1 MNTLRIP
8 LPPHALN
15 MGIELHHLD
24 GHIPI
29 LGCDFSPRIVG
40 RPGHFHGGA
49 LGGLLEMAALA
60 AAREELALRGPVP
73 GLKPVNISVQYMRG
87 AVEARCFARGH
98 VERAGRR
105 LLNVSAVAW
114 QDSPERPVATAWLN
128 VMVSPT

>member
-1 MNTLRIP
+1 MSALHIP
-8 LPPHALN
+8 LPPYAVN
-15 MGIELHHLD
+15 MGIELDHLE

-29 LGCDFSPRIVG
+29 LGCDFSTRVLG
-40 RPGHFHGGA
+40 RPGHFHGEA

-60 AAREELALRGPVP
+60 AAREELALRGAVP
-73 GLKPVNISVQYMRG
+73 RLKPVNISVQYMRG